1 MRTREGAIDR
11 FVNLSEITEI
21 ELLIVKRM
29 RTITAG
35 EHRSQAH
42 GSGFDFLGLRDWQA
56 GDRFSSI
63 DWGQST
69 LNNFM
74 PLVVRE
80 YEQPSSANVTVIA
93 DGSLST
99 RCGVDVAL
107 LLRSGSVTSYWL
119 KHEAEISELRK
130 SFQKL
135 DRGAAVLAAVN
146 ARIGKRQVIH
156 CLDAYQT
163 GKSTRH
169 LKRAESLSQT
179 LSAVLGRP
187 GLVPVV
193 SDFLFDDWRDVLR
206 ELAFVNTTHD
216 VVLVLI
222 DAAFAFNMPP
232 VRSGWITVVDV
243 ETGRSRVVSRA
254 ALRKMSDRV
263 RTWQDEV
270 QQAARQ
276 IGFDVLRLGTDVEH
290 DHAPLGEPCLE
301 LVRGELLDAVAIA

>member
-1 MRTREGAIDR
+1 MRTREGAVDR

-21 ELLIVKRM
+21 ELLILKRM
-29 RTITAG
+29 RTLTAG

-80 YEQPSSANVTVIA
+80 YEQPSNANVTVVA
-93 DGSLST
+93 DRSLST
-99 RCGVDVAL
+99 RCGVDGIQIAHTVAWAIATIGMSAVFYQDL
-107 LLRSGSVTSYWL
+107 FGLITFDAG
-119 KHEAEISELRK
+119 
-130 SFQKL
+130 FQN
-135 DRGAAVLAAVN
+135 LAAVN
-146 ARIGKRQVIH
+146 SRIGKRQVIH

-163 GKSTRH
+163 GKATRD
-169 LKRAESLSQT
+169 LKAGGSLSQT
-179 LSAVLGRP
+179 LGAVLGRP

-193 SDFLFDDWRDVLR
+193 SDFLFDDWRDVLQ
-206 ELAFVNTTHD
+206 ELTFVNTTHD

-222 DAAFAFNMPP
+222 DAAFAFEMPP
-232 VRSGWITVVDV
+232 VRSGWISVVDV
-243 ETGRSRVVSRA
+243 ETGRTSVVSRA
-254 ALRKMSDRV
+254 TLRRMSERV

-270 QQAARQ
+270 QQAAKR
-276 IGFDVLRLGTDVEH
+276 IGIDVLRLGTDRTQREIALVEF
-290 DHAPLGEPCLE
+290 
-301 LVRGELLDAVAIA
+301 VAERRLRRR